1 MCTYIPPG
9 IFKSTCK
16 IDITWFPFDDQD
28 CDMKFGSW
36 TYDGYKVDLKLKA
49 EAGDLGTYTNNGEW
63 DLLSETTRLRYS
75 SEKIMSVNLICC
87 RRTCNQKRGGVR
99 VLSST
104 LPRCHLHHQDP
115 KENLVLLL
123 QPDRPLRPHRLH
135 GCPRL
140 HLAARLRGEA
150 LPRSA
155 TSKNAHGFVVGNQLK
170 VFLSR
175 KDGSTDCKRV
185 ARCKMQQK
193 MQHFIS
199 NLPPSLL
206 TY

>member
-36 TYDGYKVDLKLKA
+36 TYDGFKVDLKLKA

-75 SEKIMSVNLICC
+75 SEKMISVNLICC

-99 VLSST
+99 VLSSA

-115 KENLVLLL
+115 EENLVLLL

-155 TSKNAHGFVVGNQLK
+155 TSNNAHEFVGNQLK

-175 KDGSTDCKRV
+175 IDGSTDCKRV
-185 ARCKMQQK
+185 ARCK